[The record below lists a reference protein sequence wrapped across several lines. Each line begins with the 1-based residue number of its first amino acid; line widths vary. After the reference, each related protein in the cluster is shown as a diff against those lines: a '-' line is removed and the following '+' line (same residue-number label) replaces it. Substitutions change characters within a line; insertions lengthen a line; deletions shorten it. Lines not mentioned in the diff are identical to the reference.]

1 MAGARISKQ
10 EVVRLVKKYKKSGEK
25 NNTKSVWFSLSEM
38 EEVIKLIRELND
50 NSGKAGDGV
59 RLYFGRYT
67 EKSSASKKNRNTIVF
82 VPTYNLNG
90 GAIHFD
96 FILDSEVRAIS
107 DEIGDP
113 DESLLSEVSVLGD
126 PGEEG
131 YNHGSLCPDQC
142 EGTSVGDA

>member
-1 MAGARISKQ
+1 MAGEKISKK

-50 NSGKAGDGV
+50 AGSGKVGDGV

-67 EKSSASKKNRNTIVF
+67 EKSTASKKNRNTIVF

-96 FILDSEVRAIS
+96 FILDSEVRTIS

-113 DESLLSEVSVLGD
+113 DESSFAEARALGD
-126 PGEEG
+126 PGEG
-131 YNHGSLCPDQC
+131 YNHGSLCPDEC
-142 EGTSVGDA
+142 EGTTVGDA